1 MLSSDTNL
9 NISLGAAGYNYE
21 ILVSD
26 SHLFLEGMTQ
36 SILQHQRSQPIRD
49 TYHSKARPMLK
60 AVHKEVHISASQ
72 AKLMYEEERVALVL
86 FLTSAFAIWYVFNNE
101 EY

>member
-36 SILQHQRSQPIRD
+36 SILQHQRSQPIRHLSFQS
-49 TYHSKARPMLK
+49 TTHAKGRPQRSPHL
-60 AVHKEVHISASQ
+60 SQ
-72 AKLMYEEERVALVL
+72 SSETHVRRGKGRFGTL
-86 FLTSAFAIWYVFNNE
+86 SD
-101 EY
+101 